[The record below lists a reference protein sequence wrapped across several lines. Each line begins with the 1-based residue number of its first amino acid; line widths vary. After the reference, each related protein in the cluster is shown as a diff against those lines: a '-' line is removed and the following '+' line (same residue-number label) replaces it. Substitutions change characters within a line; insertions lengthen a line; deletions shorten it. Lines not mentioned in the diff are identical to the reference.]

1 MNDKIR
7 IILILCLAI
16 LGFASLS
23 IDACFEKAAIFH
35 QESYLKNNY
44 IQKLLVGKN
53 NQVIKK
59 AIEFSYLKHY
69 GQIRKVDSSLYFY
82 HPVRVAYTVLNNG
95 GSTNQVI
102 AALLHDTLEDTSAT
116 YNEIRKIFGK
126 EVANLVRELTTNKLL
141 SQRYG
146 KVHYLSKKINRMS
159 SEAFFIK
166 LCDRL
171 DNVSD
176 LIIADPSFAIRY
188 SKETRHI
195 LENLIRSV
203 SDKEKEIIDQIIS
216 NLIAE

>member
-1 MNDKIR
+1 MNDKIK
-7 IILILCLAI
+7 IILFLCFAI
-16 LGFASLS
+16 LGFTPQS

-35 QESYLKNNY
+35 QERYLNNHFV
-44 IQKLLVGKN
+44 KELLEGEYNERVKR
-53 NQVIKK
+53 

-82 HPVRVAYTVLNNG
+82 HPVRVANTVLKNG
-95 GSTNQVI
+95 GNTNQVL

-116 YNEIRKIFGK
+116 YNEIRKNFGK

-146 KVHYLSKKINRMS
+146 KAHYLAKKINRMS
-159 SEAFFIK
+159 GEAFFIK

-176 LIIADPSFAIRY
+176 LKIAEPSFAIRY

-195 LENLIRSV
+195 LESLIRSI
-203 SDKEKEIIDQIIS
+203 SDKEKKVIDQIIS
-216 NLIAE
+216 NLIVE